1 MKMTAQEYARRV
13 QKAGPH
19 SPLLADCLWAFC
31 VGGGIC
37 LLGEGLRQLFLRQG
51 ADAETAG
58 TLTSC
63 TLILLSAVL
72 TTLGWYQKLAAKAGA
87 GSLVPITG
95 FANAV
100 VSAAIEFK
108 AEGRVPGTGAKMFL
122 IAGPVI
128 VYGTLAAVV
137 YGGCWGLL
145 PYNTEQP
152 RRILQCHSTSIARS
166 GAFFAEKE
174 KFFMTER
181 RGDTLLFHTPPVIAA
196 QAAAGG
202 KKESEG
208 PLAAGFDELT
218 TDNRLGQCS
227 WEAAEKQL
235 QLRAARFCLQ
245 KAGLPAEQVDLALA
259 GDLQAQCTASGYAL
273 RELGVPFAGLFG
285 ACSTM
290 AEALALGAA
299 LCSSGAAQNL
309 LAMTSSHFC
318 AAERQFRTPLS
329 YGAVRTPTA
338 QWTAT
343 AAGCCL
349 LRPAGQGV
357 GIAAA
362 TLGRVQDY
370 NIKDINNMGAA
381 MAPAAAAT
389 LLQYL
394 ADTHAELRDFDC
406 VYTGD
411 LGLVGSQMLRELL
424 AAEGLLL
431 KNHADCG
438 CLLYDAGEQRVKSGG
453 SGAGCCAAVLCAHIL
468 PKLLRRGSRRVLFI
482 ATGALM
488 SQTTFLQKESIP
500 AVAHLVE
507 LTAPEK
513 ED

>member
-1 MKMTAQEYARRV
+1 MTKRV
-13 QKAGPH
+13 GRQTV
-19 SPLLADCLWAFC
+19 AFSKPI
-31 VGGGIC
+31 VI
-37 LLGEGLRQLFLRQG
+37 R
-51 ADAETAG
+51 
-58 TLTSC
+58 
-63 TLILLSAVL
+63 AV
-72 TTLGWYQKLAAKAGA
+72 A
-87 GSLVPITG
+87 
-95 FANAV
+95 
-100 VSAAIEFK
+100 
-108 AEGRVPGTGAKMFL
+108 
-122 IAGPVI
+122 
-128 VYGTLAAVV
+128 
-137 YGGCWGLL
+137 
-145 PYNTEQP
+145 
-152 RRILQCHSTSIARS
+152 ST
-166 GAFFAEKE
+166 
-174 KFFMTER
+174 
-181 RGDTLLFHTPPVIAA
+181 V
-196 QAAAGG
+196 G
-202 KKESEG
+202 KKEGEG
-208 PLAAGFDELT
+208 PLGKYFDEIAE
-218 TDNRLGQCS
+218 DSMMGEDS
-227 WEAAEKQL
+227 WEKAESCFVAENMALVLK
-235 QLRAARFCLQ
+235 
-245 KAGLPAEQVDLALA
+245 KAGLSHKDIQYVLC
-259 GDLQAQCTASGYAL
+259 GDLLNQCIGTTF
-273 RELGVPFAGLFG
+273 GVKDLHIPFLGLFG

-290 AEALALGAA
+290 GEAMSVGAMLIDGGFAEYILG
-299 LCSSGAAQNL
+299 GA
-309 LAMTSSHFC
+309 SSHFC

-357 GIAAA
+357 GVAAA

-406 VYTGD
+406 IYTGD

-438 CLLYDAGEQRVKSGG
+438 CLLYDAREQRVKSGG
-453 SGAGCCAAVLCAHIL
+453 SGAGCCAAVLCGHIL

-513 ED
+513 ES

>member
-1 MKMTAQEYARRV
+1 MVNR
-13 QKAGPH
+13 
-19 SPLLADCLWAFC
+19 C
-31 VGGGIC
+31 
-37 LLGEGLRQLFLRQG
+37 
-51 ADAETAG
+51 
-58 TLTSC
+58 
-63 TLILLSAVL
+63 
-72 TTLGWYQKLAAKAGA
+72 
-87 GSLVPITG
+87 
-95 FANAV
+95 
-100 VSAAIEFK
+100 
-108 AEGRVPGTGAKMFL
+108 
-122 IAGPVI
+122 
-128 VYGTLAAVV
+128 
-137 YGGCWGLL
+137 
-145 PYNTEQP
+145 
-152 RRILQCHSTSIARS
+152 
-166 GAFFAEKE
+166 
-174 KFFMTER
+174 
-181 RGDTLLFHTPPVIAA
+181 GDTLLFETPPVIAA
-196 QAAAGG
+196 GAAVGG

-208 PLAAGFDELT
+208 PLAAEFDELCT
-218 TDNRLGQCS
+218 NNRFGQS
-227 WEAAEKQL
+227 GWEAAEKYL
-235 QLRAARFCLQ
+235 QLRAARLCLQ
-245 KAGLPAEQVDLALA
+245 KAGLAQEKVQLALA
-259 GDLQAQCTASGYAL
+259 GDLQAQCTASGYAM

-290 AEALALGAA
+290 AEALGLGAV
-299 LCSSGAAQNL
+299 LCASGAARNL
-309 LAMTSSHFC
+309 LTLTSSHFC

-357 GIAAA
+357 GVAAA

-389 LLQYL
+389 LLHYL

-406 VYTGD
+406 IYTGD

-438 CLLYDAGEQRVKSGG
+438 CLLYDAEEQRVKSGG

-500 AVAHLVE
+500 AVAHLIE
-507 LTAPEK
+507 LTAPERRAEMNYLWAFLIGGAICAVGQLFIDLTK
-513 ED
+513 LTPARILTGYVVAGVVLSAVGLYAPLAEFAGAGASVPLLGFGHLLAKGVRTAVAEKGAIGILTGGLTAASAGITASLVCGVVCSLVGKSHDQN